1 MQLVIAEKPSVA
13 QSIAKVIGA
22 YKRED
27 GYLEGSGYI
36 VSWCVGHLVE
46 LAQPQDY
53 DEKYARWRIEDL
65 PIMPQEWSYSIS
77 EGTAKQFRVL
87 KKLMER
93 SDVTELI
100 EATDARNGYLYRC
113 RITNAAGVTEY
124 TQAATLR
131 ILTLE
136 EQPLD
141 ATAVV
146 GGNAYFTAAAN
157 VTEGIK
163 YQWQYSRNGET
174 WYNTTMEGYNTDTLT
189 VTVTAARN
197 GYRYRCVIIGSK
209 NSQIVS
215 QEATLLVNTNEA

>member
-53 DEKYARWRIEDL
+53 DEKYAKWRIEDL

-77 EGTAKQFRVL
+77 KGTAKQFRVL

-100 EATDARNGYLYRC
+100 EATDAGREGELIFRLVYHQ
-113 RITNAAGVTEY
+113 AGCKKPFKRLWISSMEDS
-124 TQAATLR
+124 A
-131 ILTLE
+131 
-136 EQPLD
+136 
-141 ATAVV
+141 
-146 GGNAYFTAAAN
+146 
-157 VTEGIK
+157 IK
-163 YQWQYSRNGET
+163 AGLQQ
-174 WYNTTMEGYNTDTLT
+174 
-189 VTVTAARN
+189 
-197 GYRYRCVIIGSK
+197 
-209 NSQIVS
+209 
-215 QEATLLVNTNEA
+215 